1 MCAWFGS
8 ASPSRDGR
16 MRPSPHELIP
26 FSALHRGDVS
36 GVDPG
41 FFGFQEAADQRT
53 EFGPVFTFQTYL
65 LKPK

>member
-1 MCAWFGS
+1 
-8 ASPSRDGR
+8 